1 MIRALRS
8 GVLHLAIWISG
19 CVLSAAGDLPP
30 YRMVIEVDAGSHDRF
45 DQVVEVDVNFTT
57 WLRAAGSRS
66 PFAPESLRLR
76 EIDGNGKALDF
87 EVPFQFDPASHFDAA
102 RRAEGTLVFL
112 LRAALP
118 AGRKRRYHLYFGD
131 ARRSYSGFRFDP
143 LVKCEEAGVYQG
155 DEAFRIVTP
164 VATYYYH
171 KHGSGFA
178 SMIDRDGNDWISYRP
193 EGGPK
198 GNYRGIPNIAP
209 AGFHPGP
216 GEGNRPSRVS
226 AQGPLRVRIFSE
238 TKDGRWALHWD
249 IYPWYATMTL
259 LRKGPE
265 PYWIL
270 YEGTP
275 GGEFDLRD
283 YWVDSSGRRF
293 EMPPYQGVQN
303 AWHGDLPDPEWVYF
317 GDARLDRVL
326 FLLLHEKEPVIDEF
340 WHFGEGGMTVFG
352 FGRGPKAEGWQRL
365 QRVPARFT
373 IGFVEDTRFESV
385 RAAVN
390 RILEPLRLTL
400 GAPER
405 VR

>member
-1 MIRALRS
+1 MNFVIRSSAL
-8 GVLHLAIWISG
+8 GLASLVWG
-19 CVLSAAGDLPP
+19 YVFAAAGDLPP
-30 YRMVIEVDAGSHDRF
+30 YRTVIEVHAGSYDRF
-45 DQVVEVDVNFTT
+45 DQAVELEINFTDL
-57 WLRAAGSRS
+57 LRAAGSRAS
-66 PFAPESLRLR
+66 FAPDSLRLQ
-76 EIDGNGKALDF
+76 EIDAKGKAMGF
-87 EVPFQFDPASHFDAA
+87 EVPFQFDPAPHFDAA
-102 RRAEGTLVFL
+102 RRAEGTLVFW
-112 LRAALP
+112 LRGALA
-118 AGRKRRYHLYFGD
+118 AGRTRRYHLYFGE
-131 ARRSYSGFRFDP
+131 ALRSYSRVPFDP
-143 LVKCEEAGVYQG
+143 LVKIEDAGVYQG
-155 DEAFRIVTP
+155 DETFRIITP
-164 VATYYYH
+164 SATYYYH

-216 GEGNRPSRVS
+216 GEGNKPSRV
-226 AQGPLRVRIFSE
+226 AAVGPLRVRILSE
-238 TKDGRWALHWD
+238 TKDERWALHWD

-317 GDARLDRVL
+317 GDARLARVL

-365 QRVPARFT
+365 QRAPARFS
-373 IGFVEDTRFESV
+373 IGFVEDTGFENV
-385 RAAVN
+385 ARAVH
-390 RILEPLRLTL
+390 RILHPLRVTV

>member
-1 MIRALRS
+1 MKLTLRGHALS
-8 GVLHLAIWISG
+8 LISFLPGYALAAQGS
-19 CVLSAAGDLPP
+19 LPP
-30 YRMVIEVDAGSHDRF
+30 YWALIEVQAGIHDRF
-45 DQVVEVDVNFTT
+45 DQVAELKVHFTD
-57 WLRAAGSRS
+57 WLRALGSRA
-66 PFAPESLRLR
+66 PFAPESVRLC
-76 EIDGNGKALDF
+76 EIDGNGKVLDC
-87 EVPFQFDPASHFDAA
+87 EVPFQCEPASQSDAA
-102 RRAEGTLVFL
+102 GRAEGTLVFL
-112 LRAALP
+112 LRGTLP
-118 AGRKRRYHLYFGD
+118 AGRTRRYHLYFGD
-131 ARRSYSGFRFDP
+131 ARRSYSSVRFDP
-143 LVKCEEAGVYQG
+143 LVKFEETGVYQG
-155 DEAFRIVTP
+155 DEAFRISTP

-178 SMIDRDGNDWISYRP
+178 GMMDRDGNDWISYRP

-198 GNYRGIPNIAP
+198 GHYRGIPNIAP

-216 GEGNRPSRVS
+216 GERNRPSRVS

-275 GGEFDLRD
+275 GGEFDLHD

-293 EMPPYQGVQN
+293 ETPPYQGVQN

-365 QRVPARFT
+365 QRAPARFT
-373 IGFVEDTRFESV
+373 IGFVEDTRFENI
-385 RAAVN
+385 AGAVN
-390 RILEPLRLTL
+390 RILQPLRLTL